1 MDVQDPATR
10 ERIVECIARRLM
22 VDDIVSVVPPVVS
35 LAALSALFGV
45 TQRDLSAARTAGLL
59 RPEVREGDPFL
70 RIERDVA
77 FIRDVVAQRRLPL
90 PNSARPDSIGPPRSI
105 APESRSPR

>member
-1 MDVQDPATR
+1 MEVQDPASR

-22 VDDIVSVVPPVVS
+22 VDDVVSVVPPVVS
-35 LAALSALFGV
+35 LAALSALFGLSE
-45 TQRDLSAARTAGLL
+45 RDLSTARTAGLL
-59 RPEVREGDPFL
+59 PADAGGSDAL
-70 RIERDVA
+70 LAAERDVA

-90 PNSARPDSIGPPRSI
+90 PNSARPDSIGPPPSD